1 MYVYVHRLT
10 FCSERTTC
18 SSNAVESPGSPRSKR
33 RLRRS
38 KSFFRTLPHSKSC
51 WCASNPSL
59 SQWTLR
65 PYFTTPLY
73 KANCGVLKTESK
85 CKWVWL
91 CVYVYTYICIYI
103 YVYIHTYIYIYAHV
117 FNIYLYTHSI
127 YIVYQFMYV
136 LYTDLHIYVYM
147 SVKSTCGKWCTGVY
161 IKSSMYTCNSPT
173 YARSPVLGAFRQPHN
188 IPHST

>member
-103 YVYIHTYIYIYAHV
+103 YVYIHTHIYIYMHMYSTYIYIH
-117 FNIYLYTHSI
+117 ILYIWYINLCMYCIHI
-127 YIVYQFMYV
+127 YI
-136 LYTDLHIYVYM
+136 YM
-147 SVKSTCGKWCTGVY
+147 CIC
-161 IKSSMYTCNSPT
+161 M
-173 YARSPVLGAFRQPHN
+173 
-188 IPHST
+188 